1 MSSFTRSDRSDD
13 PSPGIAQSFT
23 RHACERSIQRA
34 VPAFLVELLIDF
46 AKPVRCGAADRYA
59 LDERGRQE
67 IQSHLG
73 PQRYREIDGKLD
85 CWAVVGGDGK
95 VITIGR
101 RDRRIRNATRSKIEG
116 ASQRR
121 SRWLP
126 RTGCDDPMSED
137 PFRIG
142 RNSAR

>member
-1 MSSFTRSDRSDD
+1 MSSFTRPDRCDDLSSD
-13 PSPGIAQSFT
+13 IAQRLT

-46 AKPVRCGAADRYA
+46 ARPVRCGAADRYA
-59 LDERGRQE
+59 LDKRGRQE
-67 IQSHLG
+67 IRSHLG

-85 CWAVVGGDGK
+85 CWAVVGDDGK

-101 RDRRIRNATRSKIEG
+101 RGRGFRSATRSKIRG
-116 ASQRR
+116 AAQRR
-121 SRWLP
+121 ARWLP
-126 RTGCDDPMSED
+126 RTGCDDLTLED

-142 RNSAR
+142 QNSAR